1 MPAFR
6 LRLIDGMTAY
16 PDYMASSFQ
25 ASALHEHLDQRG
37 YCEKLREI
45 AASMQPYHF
54 LQNEVKELSAMV
66 DAADSTFNV
75 AVFGYMK
82 TGKSSLIN
90 AYIGEPRAIV
100 GVTETTATINKI
112 SYGDGDRLNQFVV
125 HWNGKPRETYG
136 IERLSEWT
144 GTDETAME
152 RINRVSYLELF
163 SNISHLKDVN
173 IIDTPGMGANVD
185 VHNKAA
191 KQFISGRQ
199 ADAIV
204 YVLDVGRE
212 SAVDSLKTFKR
223 TCLEGTK
230 PYNSMAVLHK
240 WDSIYW
246 GNDGNYDEIRAMAR
260 DMKENLHGLV
270 ADVLPVSAPLALI
283 AKVAPDEF
291 WLSANQVL
299 STFEDESKL
308 LRKLKYD
315 ETYWATSED
324 RMNLWQTAKRLCQ
337 LPWPCFKVMLRELYR
352 DKTSDASQARKIIL
366 KLSGIEAF
374 ERCLCSEFFEQ
385 RGLIR
390 MRQLRAHA
398 QSVLSSMNR
407 RIHADLDSRK
417 HELYMTSRACDE
429 IRSKDLHAWFDERL
443 TTLRSDFELLDK
455 SWYEFDKEVK
465 QLAEIITYS
474 DNLLTI
480 RRWLDSGERLPFSP
494 EQVVFLQHIVK
505 SVLYAQIDNDVQ
517 NRPEQKTL
525 VNLLTHVSGMSKT
538 HPNRKF
544 RQYALTLEDVLHK
557 YKAEFC

>member
-1 MPAFR
+1 MER
-6 LRLIDGMTAY
+6 HLILSMT
-16 PDYMASSFQ
+16 PTFT

-125 HWNGKPRETYG
+125 HWEGSLRETFG
-136 IERLSEWT
+136 MERLCEWT
-144 GTDETAME
+144 GTDESTLQ
-152 RINRVSYLELF
+152 RIKKVSYLEMF
-163 SNISHLKDVN
+163 SNIHHLKDIN
-173 IIDTPGMGANVD
+173 IVDTPGMGSNVD
-185 VHNKAA
+185 VHEKAA
-191 KQFISGRQ
+191 KQFIAGRQ

-204 YVLDVGRE
+204 YVLDVGRQ
-212 SAVDSLKTFKR
+212 SAVDSLKMFKQ

-246 GNDGNYDEIRAMAR
+246 EKGDFAEIENMAKT
-260 DMKENLHGLV
+260 MKHELHDLV

-283 AKVAPDEF
+283 AKVAPDDF
-291 WLSANQVL
+291 WNSALQVL
-299 STFEDESKL
+299 SSFEDDAKL
-308 LRKLKYD
+308 LRKLRYD

-324 RMNLWQTAKRLCQ
+324 RTNLWQAAKMLCR
-337 LPWPCFKVMLRELYR
+337 LPWPCFKVMLRELYNKS
-352 DKTSDASQARKIIL
+352 DASDASQARKCIL

-407 RIHADLDSRK
+407 HIHAELDSVKR
-417 HELYMTSRACDE
+417 ELFMMSKACDE
-429 IRSKDLHAWFDERL
+429 IRSKDLQVWFAERL
-443 TTLRSDFELLDK
+443 AALKHDFELLDH
-455 SWYEFDKEVK
+455 SWHEFDKEVK
-465 QLAEIITYS
+465 KLAEVITYS

-480 RRWLDSGERLPFSP
+480 KRWLSTDEKSLPFSP
-494 EQVVFLQHIVK
+494 EQIVLLQQIVK
-505 SVLYAQIDNDVQ
+505 CVLYAKNDGKSQILPTQ
-517 NRPEQKTL
+517 NAL
-525 VNLLTHVSGMSKT
+525 MNLMAHVSRMSKL
-538 HPNRKF
+538 HPNRQFK
-544 RQYALTLEDVLHK
+544 QYALTLEDALHK
-557 YKAEFC
+557 FKSDFC

>member
-1 MPAFR
+1 MLAFK
-6 LRLIDGMTAY
+6 LRLIDGTTAHHK
-16 PDYMASSFQ
+16 YMATPFQ
-25 ASALHEHLDQRG
+25 ASALHEHLDQKG
-37 YCEKLREI
+37 YCEKLRKI
-45 AASMQPYHF
+45 ATAMQPYHF
-54 LQNEVKELSAMV
+54 LQNEVKELGVMV
-66 DAADSTFNV
+66 DSADAAFNV

-90 AYIGEPRAIV
+90 AYIGETRAIV

-112 SYGDGDRLNQFVV
+112 AYGDGDRLRQFVV

-136 IERLSEWT
+136 IERLSEWI
-144 GTDETAME
+144 GTDEAALE
-152 RINRVSYLELF
+152 RIKRVSYLELF
-163 SNISHLKDVN
+163 SNIAQLKDVN

-191 KQFISGRQ
+191 EQFISGRQ

-212 SAVDSLKTFKR
+212 SAVDSLKTFKK
-223 TCLEGTK
+223 TCLQGTE

-315 ETYWATSED
+315 ETYWTTSED
-324 RMNLWQTAKRLCQ
+324 RLNLWQAAKRLCQ
-337 LPWPCFKVMLRELYR
+337 LPWPCFKVLLRELYR
-352 DKTSDASQARKIIL
+352 AKTEDAAQARKIIL
-366 KLSGIEAF
+366 GLSGIEAF